1 MKYPFKTV
9 STAAHGLCRFPTISK
24 ARKMEE
30 TVGKLSQWIPRMHL
44 TKFSDYALRVL
55 MLAAAH
61 EDQRVTIEETAA
73 TFGISHGHLK
83 KVVLAM
89 TRAGYLHG
97 IKGRNGG
104 YTLACNPKE
113 INLGE
118 VLRIT
123 ETDFTMF
130 ECVQDGQP
138 CPILGPCCLPSVGR
152 KAAMAFLNVF
162 DQVTLADVALPGSA
176 FSFINTARG

>member
-1 MKYPFKTV
+1 
-9 STAAHGLCRFPTISK
+9 
-24 ARKMEE
+24 
-30 TVGKLSQWIPRMHL
+30 MHL
-44 TKFSDYALRVL
+44 TKFSDYTLRVL
-55 MLAAAH
+55 MLAAAR
-61 EDQRVTIEETAA
+61 EDQRITIEETAA

-89 TRAGYLHG
+89 SRAGYLNG

-104 YTLACNPKE
+104 YTLARKPEE
-113 INLGE
+113 INLGD

-130 ECVQDGQP
+130 ECVQDGRP
-138 CPILGPCCLPSVGR
+138 CPILGPCRLPFVGR

-162 DQVTLADVALPGSA
+162 DQVTLADVALPASA
-176 FSFINTARG
+176 FDFIKTTRG